1 MKKILAMAMILVLAL
16 SCFSITAFA
25 EEPVED
31 VEAVEVVEEVEAAAP
46 VAEESEAAEPA
57 AEPAPAE
64 EAVNEESGIAYEANA
79 EAPVAEEATEEA
91 PAEGSGNAL
100 GASWKTTAKFLAVFA
115 VVVGAVLIIYNKK
128 TK

>member
-1 MKKILAMAMILVLAL
+1 MVSSRISFSCALPSVVLMP
-16 SCFSITAFA
+16 FA
-25 EEPVED
+25 EEPAED
-31 VEAVEVVEEVEAAAP
+31 VEAVEVIEEVEAAAP

-64 EAVNEESGIAYEANA
+64 EAVNDESEIAYEANA
-79 EAPVAEEATEEA
+79 EAPVAEETTEEA

>member
-25 EEPVED
+25 EEPAED
-31 VEAVEVVEEVEAAAP
+31 VEAVEVIEEVKAAAP
-46 VAEESEAAEPA
+46 VAEESEAAEPV
-57 AEPAPAE
+57 AEPTPAE
-64 EAVNEESGIAYEANA
+64 EAVNEESEIADEANA
-79 EAPVAEEATEEA
+79 EAPVTEEATEKA
-91 PAEGSGNAL
+91 PAEESGNAL
-100 GASWKTTAKFLAVFA
+100 GASWKTTAKFLVVFA

>member
-1 MKKILAMAMILVLAL
+1 MKKILAMAMILVRVL
-16 SCFSITAFA
+16 SCFSITACA

-57 AEPAPAE
+57 AEPTPAE
-64 EAVNEESGIAYEANA
+64 EAVNEESEIAGEMNA

-91 PAEGSGNAL
+91 QAEASDNAL
-100 GASWKTTAKFLAVFA
+100 GASWKTTAKFLVVFA

>member
-16 SCFSITAFA
+16 SCFSMTAFA
-25 EEPVED
+25 EEPAEAVET
-31 VEAVEVVEEVEAAAP
+31 VEVVEEVEAAAP

-57 AEPAPAE
+57 AEPTPAE
-64 EAVNEESGIAYEANA
+64 EAVNEESEIAGEMNA

-91 PAEGSGNAL
+91 QAEASDNAL
-100 GASWKTTAKFLAVFA
+100 GASWKTTAKFLVVFA